1 MEEDLKCLHCSY
13 VAPRVVRL
21 KRHMEVKHQ
30 GLRQACNI
38 CSYTCTESCNLKK
51 HIQRVHEGVKDF
63 HGGLPKPHRLGECN
77 RMKIDK
83 KCKQCGFISDN
94 QDIQKLHALSHQIS
108 PGDIMNNLPLSI
120 KEASFEDENEFL
132 SDLKGFLENF
142 PSIKTKFDSLVSN
155 LRECEECGK
164 LLHSDSLRKHR
175 RQIHRK
181 PPSLKS
187 EHDASASN
195 YAKVECAKCKKCSQP
210 KNLKRHERQFHG
222 EPTSFKSDQEEM
234 PHNGT
239 ISQLSKH
246 LLNHTKVKI
255 HTCSECNK
263 SFADG
268 YRLKRHMITHSGE
281 KVHKCPVCGNS
292 FGLASHLKEHKLT
305 HSGEKPHK
313 CMHCDYAFLRAS
325 DLRVHIRRHLS
336 SSLKSK
342 HDALGSNYAKVKCGK
357 CDKFFHPKSSRRHET
372 RVHGEMPRIQCE
384 SSLPIQIR
392 SVQSESEMKQEN
404 MSC

>member
-1 MEEDLKCLHCSY
+1 
-13 VAPRVVRL
+13 
-21 KRHMEVKHQ
+21 
-30 GLRQACNI
+30 
-38 CSYTCTESCNLKK
+38 
-51 HIQRVHEGVKDF
+51 
-63 HGGLPKPHRLGECN
+63 
-77 RMKIDK
+77 
-83 KCKQCGFISDN
+83 
-94 QDIQKLHALSHQIS
+94 
-108 PGDIMNNLPLSI
+108 
-120 KEASFEDENEFL
+120 
-132 SDLKGFLENF
+132 
-142 PSIKTKFDSLVSN
+142 
-155 LRECEECGK
+155 
-164 LLHSDSLRKHR
+164 
-175 RQIHRK
+175 
-181 PPSLKS
+181 
-187 EHDASASN
+187 
-195 YAKVECAKCKKCSQP
+195 
-210 KNLKRHERQFHG
+210 
-222 EPTSFKSDQEEM
+222 M

-239 ISQLSKH
+239 MSQLSKH

-268 YRLKRHMITHSGE
+268 YRLKRHMIIHSGE

-313 CMHCDYAFLRAS
+313 CTHCDYAFLRAS

-384 SSLPIQIR
+384 GSLPIQIR

-404 MSC
+404 TSC